1 MPVVAIA
8 GCSSVIPKRASYRT
22 RFVHRPDARADT
34 DRVVVRAPLVRRGHL
49 PRSPPPS
56 RRRDATTVARHANCP
71 HRTAPH
77 RTLPARPVLHSHAA
91 GRTAPSPPTAMHCRR
106 SVVPQAASDLRR
118 CPGRG
123 ASRDLARA
131 GFGDITA
138 PIRSNKTAFPRA
150 RALGLCPLPRRMI
163 GQSRA
168 ESTVRQGCFNR

>member
-1 MPVVAIA
+1 M
-8 GCSSVIPKRASYRT
+8 IPKRASYRT
-22 RFVHRPDARADT
+22 RFVHRPDALADT
-34 DRVVVRAPLVRRGHL
+34 DRVVLRAPLERRGHL
-49 PRSPPPS
+49 LRSPPPS
-56 RRRDATTVARHANCP
+56 RRRDATTVARHGN
-71 HRTAPH
+71 RPH

-91 GRTAPSPPTAMHCRR
+91 GRTAPSPPTATHCRR
-106 SVVPQAASDLRR
+106 SVVPQASSDLRR

-138 PIRSNKTAFPRA
+138 PIPSNKTALPRA